1 MRTAAFND
9 TTMLC
14 DRSVYIN
21 KSTGP
26 YSFVNQSNLVTGKL
40 VNLVNHKVCIKLY

>member
-1 MRTAAFND
+1 MRTTASSD
-9 TTMLC
+9 TAMLC
-14 DRSVYIN
+14 DSNVYIN

-40 VNLVNHKVCIKLY
+40 VNLANQKVCIKLY